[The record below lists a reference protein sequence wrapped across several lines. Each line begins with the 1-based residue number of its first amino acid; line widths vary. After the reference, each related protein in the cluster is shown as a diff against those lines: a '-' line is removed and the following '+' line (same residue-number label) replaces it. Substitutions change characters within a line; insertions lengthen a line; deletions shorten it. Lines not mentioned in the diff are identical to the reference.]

1 MTLITFI
8 PGTKAKA
15 SEINA
20 NFSTL
25 QETINEKAAKN
36 GDPSQKFSVAEA
48 TEDTHAIN
56 KAQLTELSDNLSA
69 QIAKSSTQFCVKSG
83 YTTNGKGDLFSYSG
97 VQVTPKIGTGFV
109 NLTVADYAG
118 TQTIFTTAAAFSM
131 NNKSDGTYNIFIKPD
146 GTLYT
151 LNNKIYKQSSRPNVY
166 DGDIWL
172 DTSCE
177 PFKCIKY
184 TSSGDVEFLD
194 VPLGKIVI
202 ASNTITSL
210 ETFPFNQN
218 GYDVNKQ
225 TIGAL
230 TNCWVSEELA
240 FPGAASLSVTHN
252 LNLSDLT
259 KVKGEILAVCKT
271 AELGYSIGDI
281 VAVGNG
287 GTMNGAWFICSW
299 NSPIVRTNTIS
310 YYFTQNYLNIN
321 GANGMITTAT
331 LANWKII
338 FRIWY

>member
-25 QETINEKAAKN
+25 QETLNGKANKN
-36 GDPSQKFSVAEA
+36 GDSSQKFSVADA
-48 TEDTHAIN
+48 DDDMHAVN
-56 KAQLTELSDNLSA
+56 KAQLKELSDNLSA
-69 QIAKSSTQFCVKSG
+69 EIAKSTTEFCVKSG

-97 VQVTPKIGTGFV
+97 VQVTPKIGTGFA
-109 NLTVADYAG
+109 NLTVADYEG
-118 TQTIFTTAAAFSM
+118 LQTTFTTAAAFSM
-131 NNKSDGTYNIFIKPD
+131 NNKSDGLYNIFIKPD

-151 LNNKIYKQSSRPNVY
+151 LNNKIYKQPLRPAMY

-172 DTSCE
+172 DTSVE

-184 TSSGDVEFLD
+184 TSSSDIEFLD
-194 VPLGKIVI
+194 VPLGEIVM

-210 ETFPFNQN
+210 KTFQFNQN
-218 GYDVNKQ
+218 GYNVNKQ
-225 TIGAL
+225 TMGAL
-230 TNCWVSEELA
+230 TNCWVSEEFA

-259 KVKGEILAVCKT
+259 KVKGEILAICKT
-271 AELGYSIGDI
+271 AELGYSVGDI

-287 GTMNGAWFICSW
+287 GTMNGVWFICSW
-299 NSPIVRTNTIS
+299 NNPIVRTNTIS
-310 YYFTQNYLNIN
+310 YSFAQNYLNIN
-321 GANGMITTAT
+321 GTNGMVTAAT
-331 LANWKII
+331 IANWKII

>member
-15 SEINA
+15 SEINE

-25 QETINEKAAKN
+25 QDSINEKADKN
-36 GDPSQKFSVAEA
+36 GDSSQKFYVADA
-48 TEDTHAIN
+48 TDGAHAVN
-56 KAQLTELSDNLSA
+56 KAQLTELSDNLNA
-69 QIAKSSTQFCVKSG
+69 EIAKSATKFCVKSG
-83 YTTNGKGDLFSYSG
+83 YTTNGQGDLFSYSG
-97 VQVTPKIGTGFV
+97 IQVTPKVGTGFA

-118 TQTIFTTAAAFSM
+118 TQTTFTTADGFSM

-151 LNNKIYKQSSRPNVY
+151 LNNKIYKQPSRPTMY
-166 DGDIWL
+166 DGDVWL
-172 DTSCE
+172 DTSVE

-184 TSSGDVEFLD
+184 TSSSDVEFLD
-194 VPLGKIVI
+194 IPLGSITI

-210 ETFPFNQN
+210 KTFPFNQN
-218 GYDVNKQ
+218 GYNVNKQ

-230 TNCWVSEELA
+230 TNCWVSDELA
-240 FPGAASLSVTHN
+240 FPGATSLSVMHN

-271 AELGYSIGDI
+271 AELGYSVGDI
-281 VAVGNG
+281 IPIGSG
-287 GTMNGAWFICSW
+287 GTISGIWTVCSW
-299 NSPIVRTNTIS
+299 NSPIVRTNTIF
-310 YYFTQNYLNIN
+310 YYFAQNYLNIN
-321 GANGMITTAT
+321 GANGLITAAT
-331 LANWKII
+331 IANWKII